1 MTQQIP
7 AIDMH
12 SHWMPEK
19 LVEALRQ
26 RSQPPHIV
34 RKEDGHEYLISSFTP
49 TRMPGREDIEV
60 RVASMD
66 RNNVHGAVLS
76 LTGVYGI
83 ERLPIEDSLPLCR
96 IYNDAA
102 SEACTLYPG
111 RLHAFA
117 ALPCSNM
124 KAMVEEFNR
133 VMKLPGIVGGL
144 LQGDGFLSKKRAEMY
159 RPLFEAANR
168 VNAVFLVHYGK
179 IANDPDAPKVDNS
192 DNAHSRI
199 GTLDMQ
205 ARISSN
211 MLTFC
216 MTDFLADFPNVTV
229 MSHNLGGNIP
239 FEIERLDHRSLID
252 RPNDELPSKR
262 IRDARVIVD
271 CNSLGAKSIELAYDA
286 YGPGRI
292 VYGSDGTDFGMDWT
306 NKAIAAARIPEEE
319 KQAILGGT
327 AARALARAGVQMQ
340 QAAE

>member
-1 MTQQIP
+1 
-7 AIDMH
+7 MH

-19 LVEALRQ
+19 LVEALRA
-26 RSQPPHIV
+26 RAQPPHIV
-34 RKEDGHEYLISSFTP
+34 RKEDGKEYLISSFNP
-49 TRMPGREDIEV
+49 TLMPGREDIEI
-60 RVASMD
+60 RIASMD
-66 RNNVHGAVLS
+66 RNNVKGAVLS
-76 LTGVYGI
+76 LTGVYGV
-83 ERLPIEDSLPLCR
+83 ERLPIQDALPLCR

-102 SEACTLYPG
+102 SEACAKYPG

-124 KAMVEEFNR
+124 NAMVEEFSR
-133 VMKLPGIVGGL
+133 VMQLPGIVGGL
-144 LQGDGFLSKKRAEMY
+144 LQGDGFLTRKRAEMY
-159 RPLFEAANR
+159 RPLFEAANK

-179 IANDPDAPKVDNS
+179 LPDDAAAPKPDTS
-192 DNAHSRI
+192 DNPHARI

-205 ARISSN
+205 SRISSN

-216 MTDFLADFPNVTV
+216 MTDFLDEFPNVTV
-229 MSHNLGGNIP
+229 LSHNLGGNIP
-239 FEIERLDHRSLID
+239 FEVERLDHRSLID
-252 RPNDELPSKR
+252 KPNDVLPSKK

-271 CNSLGAKSIELAYDA
+271 CNSLGAKSIEMAYDV

-327 AARALARAGVQMQ
+327 AARALARAGVSMQ
-340 QAAE
+340 QAAAE